1 VNVANLLL
9 ARGAN
14 RVRELAA
21 RSALGASRGRLVR
34 QLLTESAVLAVLGAV
49 LGGVLAFVGM
59 RALLAYGAASL
70 PRLEAV
76 PFNLPVFAFALAVL
90 VVATLAI
97 GLLPAVQFS
106 ASRIDTLLG
115 ASGRTVR
122 ATKTTHRS
130 LGLLVIAEVAVA
142 IVLVAGA
149 GWLVRSFDNLQ
160 RTDPGFEPRGRL
172 VFDLSLPFQRYGEPQ
187 KRLAWLRTLIDT
199 LQQTEGVVAVGTSSG
214 FPMRP
219 DTDAT
224 PLVRIEGSTVPPVVS
239 RMRVVSAGFFDAMGI
254 PIRSGRG
261 FTAGD
266 RNDTSPVAVVNEK
279 FVEQY
284 MSGLAPLDTDI
295 EFGFPTIPPE
305 SRRPIVGVVGNV
317 RYVSVQTE
325 PEAALY
331 LLQEQLPTF
340 AMSVVVSTRLADP
353 RGLVPAVRDVVQKMD
368 PLLAFDVQPVDAL
381 VAETLSRQQLGR
393 ALMLA
398 FGVMA
403 LALAAIGIYGVIAY
417 ASAERRGEV
426 ATRMAL
432 GATPGDVFWMLVGQ
446 GRTLAIA
453 GAALGLVGA
462 YLGGRWASAWLYA
475 VTAAD
480 PAVLAT
486 ALAAVLAVVLVAVVI
501 PAARASRVDLS
512 RALRSE

>member
-1 VNVANLLL
+1 M
-9 ARGAN
+9 
-14 RVRELAA
+14 
-21 RSALGASRGRLVR
+21 R
-34 QLLTESAVLAVLGAV
+34 QLLTESAVLAVLGAL
-49 LGGVLAFVGM
+49 LGGVLAFVGV

-70 PRLEAV
+70 PRLEVV

-97 GLLPAVQFS
+97 GLLPAAQFS
-106 ASRIDTLLG
+106 ASRIDTLLT
-115 ASGRTVR
+115 ASGRVGR

-130 LGLLVIAEVAVA
+130 LSLLVIAEVAVA

-149 GWLVRSFDNLQ
+149 GWLVRSFANLQ

-172 VFDLSLPFQRYGEPQ
+172 VFDLSLPFQRYGDQQ
-187 KRLAWLRTLIDT
+187 KRLAWLRSLIDT
-199 LQQTEGVVAVGTSSG
+199 LKQTDGIVAVGTSSG

-219 DTDAT
+219 DIDGT

-239 RMRVVSAGFFDAMGI
+239 RMRVVSAGFFEAMGI
-254 PIRSGRG
+254 PIRRGRG
-261 FTAGD
+261 FTDGD
-266 RNDTSPVAVVNEK
+266 RSDTAPVAVVNEK

-284 MSGLAPLDTDI
+284 MSGLAPLDSDI
-295 EFGFPTIPPE
+295 EFGFPTVRPE
-305 SRRPIVGVVGNV
+305 TRRPIVGVVGNV

-331 LLQEQLPTF
+331 LLQEQTPTF

-353 RGLVPAVRDVVQKMD
+353 RGLIPAVRNVVRSMD
-368 PLLAFDVQPVDAL
+368 PLLALAVQPVDAL

-393 ALMLA
+393 ALMLV
-398 FGVMA
+398 FGIMA
-403 LALAAIGIYGVIAY
+403 LALAAIGIYGVVAY
-417 ASAERRGEV
+417 ASAERRREV

-446 GRTLAIA
+446 GRTLAVA
-453 GAALGLVGA
+453 GAGLGLFGA
-462 YLGGRWASAWLYA
+462 YIGGQWASAWLYE
-475 VTAAD
+475 VTASD

-501 PAARASRVDLS
+501 PAVRASRLDLS
-512 RALRSE
+512 VALRSE